1 MHLHQLPL
9 PALIQSFKWGVQTNG
24 APIRTSEPKTVF
36 LSGHSCVLRQQA
48 ESMKQ
53 RRQLLNGPNKTQ
65 ECALLLFRDFWPK
78 AGEGSKV
85 SAVSVDGEA
94 ALQQVCVGVPAEIS
108 SSGSSSL
115 ADVYKQ
121 GNFGN
126 FGNLG
131 KQACPTKEMHCRE
144 LEEKTPKGP
153 ENLPEY
159 SRTINRT

>member
-1 MHLHQLPL
+1 M
-9 PALIQSFKWGVQTNG
+9 
-24 APIRTSEPKTVF
+24 F
-36 LSGHSCVLRQQA
+36 LSGHFCVLRQQA

-65 ECALLLFRDFWPK
+65 VCAPLLFRDFWSK

-85 SAVSVDGEA
+85 SAVSVDGGA

-115 ADVYKQ
+115 ANVYKQ

-126 FGNLG
+126 LG
-131 KQACPTKEMHCRE
+131 K
-144 LEEKTPKGP
+144 
-153 ENLPEY
+153 
-159 SRTINRT
+159 